1 MPKPRRTKQTDYLQ
15 FRPYHAFTAHEAR
28 PVKAAGM
35 AKWWLLLLTAAALL
49 VIVALWLS
57 QRG

>member
-15 FRPYHAFTAHEAR
+15 FRPYHAFTAHAER

-35 AKWWLLLLTAAALL
+35 AKWWLLLLAMVVLL
-49 VIVALWLS
+49 VILAFWLS
-57 QRG
+57 RRG